1 MSGGLWER
9 LQARAL
15 PTETVRFH
23 TDRAAADAAH
33 ARLADAAAA
42 VQDALRRGGPSP
54 DQVAER
60 DAAQAAVDD
69 LDVQEWTVRA
79 LPPHEWELLVAE
91 HPAHP
96 DATHGEDFDPAA
108 FYPAML
114 AETVSAADG
123 EQLTAEQWRDLFT
136 GGVGLTLGERNTLI
150 NTAIALN
157 LSAPVVSEQV
167 GKGSGR
173 TPP

>member
-1 MSGGLWER
+1 MSDGLWER

-15 PTETVRFH
+15 PTETVRFPA
-23 TDRAAADAAH
+23 DRAAADAAN
-33 ARLADAAAA
+33 ARLVDAAAA
-42 VQDALRRGGPSP
+42 VQDSLRRGGPTE
-54 DQVAER
+54 DQAAER

-69 LDVQEWTVRA
+69 LAVQEWTVRA

-91 HPAHP
+91 HPAQP
-96 DATHGEDFDPAA
+96 GAAHGEDFDPGA

-114 AETVSAADG
+114 AETVTAGGG
-123 EQLTAEQWRDLFT
+123 ETLTAAQWAQLFAS
-136 GGVGLTLGERNTLI
+136 GAGLTLGEKNTLI
-150 NTAIALN
+150 NTALSLN
-157 LSAPVVSEQV
+157 LSAPVVSEHV